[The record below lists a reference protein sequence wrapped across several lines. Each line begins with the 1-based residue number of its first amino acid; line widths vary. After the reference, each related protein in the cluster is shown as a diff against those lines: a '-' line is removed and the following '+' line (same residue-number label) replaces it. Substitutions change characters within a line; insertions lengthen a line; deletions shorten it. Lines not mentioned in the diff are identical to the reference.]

1 MTTVDWII
9 VGIIGLSAFVGMF
22 RGFIKEALSLAG
34 WLAAFIL
41 ASTFAPVLAELFT
54 GIAAPSLRYIAAYAC
69 IFVASLIAVALING
83 FLSALVEATGLS
95 GTDRVLGA
103 AFGLARGFIIIL
115 AVVVFLPGLVP
126 VDRDG
131 WWASSVLI
139 PEFTAL
145 EEWARDVFESFYKW
159 ISSFIGR

>member
-1 MTTVDWII
+1 MTIVDWII
-9 VGIIGLSAFVGMF
+9 VGAIALSAVVGMF
-22 RGFIKEALSLAG
+22 RGFIKEALSLVG
-34 WLAAFIL
+34 WLAAFII
-41 ASTFAPVLAELFT
+41 ASTFAPALAAEFT
-54 GIAAPSLRYIAAYAC
+54 GIEAASVRYMAAYAA

-115 AVVVFLPGLVP
+115 AVVVFLPGFVP
-126 VDRDG
+126 VDKDG
-131 WWASSVLI
+131 WWTSSVLI

-145 EEWARDVFESFYKW
+145 EGWARDIFESFYKW